1 MINILYCFDS
11 NYNVQA
17 AVSINSILEKFN
29 NDINIYIVHD
39 NPSSFK
45 KFEEKLKNKKNLNS
59 LNIYRFDNTEYDF
72 PNLNDSHVT
81 YATYFRMFIDNYLP
95 ENLDFLV
102 YVDADIICL
111 ENPEDELD
119 LIFKE
124 LQSNELPLAG
134 LTEGTRTTSTLFE
147 TLSLKGERYFNAGM
161 IVIDYQKWLSENTG
175 QKLID
180 LMKVNYENIKYWD
193 QDVMNMYFDGKYL
206 EIPRSLNYT
215 SSDGINLTNEKI
227 YFLHYAGSK
236 KPWYLGFVFNKI
248 SNNYQKAYK
257 NLFKNSYHVTLKF
270 KKHEIPQ
277 IINIIKS
284 KDINLINKLKF
295 FYGAIKTTMN
305 HIF

>member
-1 MINILYCFDS
+1 MINILLFDS

-161 IVIDYQKWLSENTG
+161 IVTDYQKWLSENTG

-236 KPWYLGFVFNKI
+236 KPWYLGLFSIKFQI
-248 SNNYQKAYK
+248 YQKAYK

-295 FYGAIKTTMN
+295 FMVPLKLL
-305 HIF
+305 